1 MKIIFRLNPYCSEEF
16 SVECRKWSGG
26 ARVRKSYRKYF
37 VYGTEESSER
47 LKVCRKKI
55 VGSDGVGRLRYKGK
69 TKIML
74 KMEKLP
80 TFGALG

>member
-1 MKIIFRLNPYCSEEF
+1 M
-16 SVECRKWSGG
+16 
-26 ARVRKSYRKYF
+26 
-37 VYGTEESSER
+37 YGTEESSER

-80 TFGALG
+80 AFGALG